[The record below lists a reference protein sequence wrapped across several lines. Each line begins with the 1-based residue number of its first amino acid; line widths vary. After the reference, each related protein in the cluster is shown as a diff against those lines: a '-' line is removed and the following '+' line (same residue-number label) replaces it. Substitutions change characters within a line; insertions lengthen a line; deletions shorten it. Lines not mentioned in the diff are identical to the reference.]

1 MCSPLVL
8 GASGH
13 FIEGQK
19 IFVCGSIPWKGNS
32 YAQSLWITSAKMY
45 FPKGKRG
52 KKLKNSVRAASLLR
66 VRSFSDHWRRHPD
79 LNRGIKV
86 LQTFALPLG
95 YSAVY
100 IFPRQFRKTAQ
111 IFRLKRWRL
120 RKTRRNRN
128 FERQLALARGLRL
141 KSRLCA
147 EIFQSTIHPSGGNET
162 CAYSGAPRQTAHR
175 AVCFAVE
182 GSGTET
188 LRGKTLAPARGSA
201 LKSRLCAE
209 IFQSTIHPSERVYCA
224 LERETRLEPATFTLA
239 R

>member
-1 MCSPLVL
+1 MQKIIRTATCRLGSYYSGLVRVIGLEPIWDHSRGILNPLRLPISPYSHIYVSFICLPELPIALCSPFIL

-13 FIEGQK
+13 FIDGTK
-19 IFVCGSIPWKGNS
+19 MFVCGFIPPKGNS

-45 FPKGKRG
+45 FSKGKRG

-111 IFRLKRWRL
+111 IF
-120 RKTRRNRN
+120 
-128 FERQLALARGLRL
+128 FD
-141 KSRLCA
+141 
-147 EIFQSTIHPSGGNET
+147 
-162 CAYSGAPRQTAHR
+162 
-175 AVCFAVE
+175 
-182 GSGTET
+182 
-188 LRGKTLAPARGSA
+188 
-201 LKSRLCAE
+201 
-209 IFQSTIHPSERVYCA
+209 
-224 LERETRLEPATFTLA
+224 
-239 R
+239 

>member
-1 MCSPLVL
+1 MRKYLGFIYLSELPIALCSPFVL

-13 FIEGQK
+13 FIDGTK
-19 IFVCGSIPWKGNS
+19 MFVCGFIPPKGNS

-45 FPKGKRG
+45 FSKGKRG

-128 FERQLALARGLRL
+128 FERQNARSRSRLTAKVSFVCGNLPKHNTPFGRERDLRL
-141 KSRLCA
+141 
-147 EIFQSTIHPSGGNET
+147 
-162 CAYSGAPRQTAHR
+162 
-175 AVCFAVE
+175 
-182 GSGTET
+182 
-188 LRGKTLAPARGSA
+188 
-201 LKSRLCAE
+201 
-209 IFQSTIHPSERVYCA
+209 
-224 LERETRLEPATFTLA
+224 
-239 R
+239 